1 MQRSESE
8 SNYSYCKRCKIRNG
22 SFLLPSI
29 RLSIFDVYVVAST
42 FFGYCVH
49 HTSASLHISWG
60 ILLIAYI
67 IADAER
73 NVSFAPIIYVPKKK
87 YDSVAVMTP
96 LGKVVGIWR
105 VGDSQHLT
113 SFLDPVMYR
122 QPQTSIERG
131 SAEPSLIVSEKSKA
145 HASILEERPHL
156 P

>member
-1 MQRSESE
+1 MHRAKHLTKK
-8 SNYSYCKRCKIRNG
+8 NKR
-22 SFLLPSI
+22 
-29 RLSIFDVYVVAST
+29 
-42 FFGYCVH
+42 
-49 HTSASLHISWG
+49 
-60 ILLIAYI
+60 
-67 IADAER
+67 
-73 NVSFAPIIYVPKKK
+73 
-87 YDSVAVMTP
+87 DSVAVMIA
-96 LGKVVGIWR
+96 LVIWR